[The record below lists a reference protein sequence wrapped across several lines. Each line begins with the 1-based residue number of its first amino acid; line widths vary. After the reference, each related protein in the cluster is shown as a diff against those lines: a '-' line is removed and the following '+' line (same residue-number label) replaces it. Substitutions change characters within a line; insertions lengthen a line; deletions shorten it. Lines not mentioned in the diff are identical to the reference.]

1 MKRQILSRHA
11 FRLRA
16 EHYPHSASFSK
27 VLETRLAY
35 ATYLKLQTLMANEFL
50 TLLINIYLNNSSS
63 LSAFGFA
70 AFNLCKE

>member
-50 TLLINIYLNNSSS
+50 T
-63 LSAFGFA
+63 
-70 AFNLCKE
+70 